1 MENLLQ
7 IMYWNNK
14 IHVYNKKHEN
24 IICIFFIY
32 NNVIND
38 IIDYTNETENNFYDL
53 FCFFLD
59 PLPPTSSDFSF
70 TFFFLTVVSS

>member
-1 MENLLQ
+1 M
-7 IMYWNNK
+7 
-14 IHVYNKKHEN
+14 H
-24 IICIFFIY
+24 FFIY

-59 PLPPTSSDFSF
+59 PSLTSSDFSF
-70 TFFFLTVVSS
+70 TFFFLTVMPFNVSRNRRCSP